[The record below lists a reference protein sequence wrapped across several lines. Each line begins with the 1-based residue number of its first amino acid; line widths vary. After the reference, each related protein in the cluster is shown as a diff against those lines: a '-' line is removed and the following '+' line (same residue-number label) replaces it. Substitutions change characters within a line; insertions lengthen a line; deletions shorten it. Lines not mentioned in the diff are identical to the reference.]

1 MRVYPLRISLYQP
14 DCSTVAVIRSA
25 FGRQHDTKQ
34 NSHERRKVRKE
45 NGAGFSRKSFVPAL
59 RYRDECVTARRKRA
73 LCFMWK
79 ASDDPANYGAR

>member
-1 MRVYPLRISLYQP
+1 
-14 DCSTVAVIRSA
+14 
-25 FGRQHDTKQ
+25 
-34 NSHERRKVRKE
+34 VRKE

-59 RYRDECVTARRKRA
+59 RYRDECITARRKRA